1 VQSPTSRAELMPHAR
16 VRWLCLLACAAS
28 ACLPDGRERYRGPR
42 YEVSLAPRDGAVIS
56 TTDDGGKL
64 LDASLDVRVDA
75 GTDADSP
82 MVEGDAG
89 AAPALSACVVRV
101 TSHAPP
107 GEFANAYVCAIWIAD
122 AEGALVRT
130 LAYYAGQRARYLVTY
145 QSARAGAPV
154 DATTH
159 ATINRSE
166 SKLAGR
172 DAVSHELSWALDD
185 VRGELVTGAA
195 YTLRIET
202 SSDNGQGPL
211 VDVPLQLD
219 KGPLDVSLPDS
230 GNLTGLSV
238 RCE

>member
-1 VQSPTSRAELMPHAR
+1 VQRRTSTAERGGRAFTPA
-16 VRWLCLLACAAS
+16 LCVLACTAS
-28 ACLPDGRERYRGPR
+28 ACLPDGPERYRGPR
-42 YEVSLAPRDGAVIS
+42 YEITLTPRDADVAAA
-56 TTDDGGKL
+56 DDGGVQPDL
-64 LDASLDVRVDA
+64 LADA
-75 GTDADSP
+75 GEREPDAAAQPGED
-82 MVEGDAG
+82 DAEP
-89 AAPALSACVVRV
+89 AALSTCVVRV
-101 TSHAPP
+101 TTQAPP

-145 QSARAGAPV
+145 QSARAGAPI

-159 ATINRSE
+159 ATVNRSE

-185 VRGELVTGAA
+185 VRGEPVTGTA

-202 SSDNGQGPL
+202 TSDNGQGPL